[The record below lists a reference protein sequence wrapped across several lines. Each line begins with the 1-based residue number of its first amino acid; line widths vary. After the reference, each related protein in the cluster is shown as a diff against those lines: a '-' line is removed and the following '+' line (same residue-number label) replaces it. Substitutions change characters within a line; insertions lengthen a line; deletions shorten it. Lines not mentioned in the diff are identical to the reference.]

1 MQFLYFI
8 PEIWFLIGICGIIIF
23 GLYKKNDHFYI
34 MYLSIWI
41 LVMTILGCNNFD
53 VGQII
58 FFLNMNFVI
67 SPFIQFLKTIILI
80 LGIIII
86 YINYYSWESTNNKYE
101 VYILILLLIWNFLI
115 LISINE
121 LILLVLFMEIH
132 GIIAYTLT
140 GKRENSSLAK
150 EAMVKFFILGAIAVG
165 FMGFGITI
173 IYFILGSTNINE
185 ISILITD
192 FYSTNL
198 LLKNYIILIIG
209 ITFFIF
215 GFLFKLTLVPF
226 HFWIGDVYHS
236 APLSVILFFATI
248 PVLCYSYLFSKI
260 IFFLNIHL
268 IIGILL
274 LSIVYGTFMSIYQV
288 KLMRLIGYSA
298 IIHISYGLLGIVQ
311 GTVFGVKVGIFY
323 IIVYC
328 FLNIGLFLVI
338 IILKDNKLINELHL
352 IEIVDFLKILNP
364 NIYLSNIVASIF
376 FAMAGIPTL
385 SGFFIKMYIYLSLS
399 VSYNY
404 IILILLLVIGIVT
417 SVYYIRLVRLNLF
430 NGQKNIDNIK
440 ILDINFIIILIFIF
454 IINIFFIFFH
464 LFNIIHIFS
473 LI

>member
-1 MQFLYFI
+1 M
-8 PEIWFLIGICGIIIF
+8 IF
-23 GLYKKNDHFYI
+23 GFYKKNNHFFI

-41 LVMTILGCNNFD
+41 LVMIILGCNSFD
-53 VGQII
+53 VGNVV
-58 FFLNMNFVI
+58 FFLNFNFVI
-67 SPFIQFLKTIILI
+67 SPLIQFLKTIILI
-80 LGIIII
+80 FGIIII
-86 YINYYSWESTNNKYE
+86 YINYYNWESTNNQYE

-185 ISILITD
+185 ISLLITD
-192 FYSTNL
+192 FYSTNI
-198 LLKNYIILIIG
+198 LLKNYIFLIIG

-236 APLSVILFFATI
+236 ASLSIVLFFATI
-248 PVLCYSYLFSKI
+248 PVLCYVYLFSKI
-260 IFFLNIHL
+260 IFFFNIHL
-268 IIGILL
+268 IIVILL
-274 LSIVYGTFMSIYQV
+274 FSIVYGTFMSIYQV

-311 GTVFGVKVGIFY
+311 GTVFGSKVGLFY
-323 IIVYC
+323 IIIYC
-328 FLNIGLFLVI
+328 FLNIGLFLII
-338 IILKDNKLINELHL
+338 IILKDNKLVNELHL

-364 NIYLSNIVASIF
+364 NIFLSNITASIF
-376 FAMAGIPTL
+376 FAMAGIPPL
-385 SGFFIKMYIYLSLS
+385 SGFFIKMYIYLSLA

-404 IILILLLVIGIVT
+404 IILVLLLVIGIIT
-417 SVYYIRLVRLNLF
+417 SVYYIRLIRLNLF
-430 NGQKNIDNIK
+430 NGQKNIDNIS
-440 ILDINFIIILIFIF
+440 ILDFNIILILILIFFI
-454 IINIFFIFFH
+454 NVCFIFFH

>member
-1 MQFLYFI
+1 MLLYLI
-8 PEIWFLIGICGIIIF
+8 PEIIFLIVICVIMVF
-23 GLYKKNDHFYI
+23 GLYKKNHNFLI

-41 LVMTILGCNNFD
+41 LVMTIIGCNNFD
-53 VGQII
+53 VGEVV
-58 FFLNMNFVI
+58 FFLNFNFII

-86 YINYYSWESTNNKYE
+86 YVNYYSWETTNNKYE
-101 VYILILLLIWNFLI
+101 FYILILLLIWNFLI

-165 FMGFGITI
+165 FMGFGITM
-173 IYFILGSTNINE
+173 IYLILGSTNINE
-185 ISILITD
+185 IALLITD
-192 FYSTNL
+192 FYSTNI

-226 HFWIGDVYHS
+226 HFWIGDVYQS

-248 PVLCYSYLFSKI
+248 PILCYVYLFSKI
-260 IFFLNIHL
+260 IFLLNIHL
-268 IIGILL
+268 IIVILL

-298 IIHISYGLLGIVQ
+298 IIHISYALLGIVQ
-311 GTVFGVKVGIFY
+311 GTVLGLKVGMLY

-328 FLNIGLFLVI
+328 FLNIGLFLII

-364 NIYLSNIVASIF
+364 NIFLSSIIASIF
-376 FAMAGIPTL
+376 FSMAGIPLL
-385 SGFFIKMYIYLSLS
+385 SGFFIKIYIYLALV
-399 VSYNY
+399 VSYNN
-404 IILILLLVIGIVT
+404 IILVILLIIGIVN
-417 SVYYIRLVRLNLF
+417 SVYYIRLIRLNLF
-430 NGQKNIDNIK
+430 NGKKNIDNIV
-440 ILDINFIIILIFIF
+440 ILDINIINLLILIF
-454 IINIFFIFFH
+454 IINICFIFFH
-464 LFNIIHIFS
+464 IYGIVHIFS